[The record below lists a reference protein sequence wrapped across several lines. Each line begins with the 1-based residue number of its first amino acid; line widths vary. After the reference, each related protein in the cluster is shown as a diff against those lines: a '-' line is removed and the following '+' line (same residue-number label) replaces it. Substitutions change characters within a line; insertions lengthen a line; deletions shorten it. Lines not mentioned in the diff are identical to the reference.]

1 MLFIISKELSQQVHK
16 LMNVMVD
23 SSSTQKRVKVTKS
36 TEDRVKDDD
45 LKSLFKKT
53 QSKISSIEN
62 EIKRVEAKN
71 LHQD

>member
-1 MLFIISKELSQQVHK
+1 
-16 LMNVMVD
+16 MNVMVD

>member
-1 MLFIISKELSQQVHK
+1 
-16 LMNVMVD
+16 MVD